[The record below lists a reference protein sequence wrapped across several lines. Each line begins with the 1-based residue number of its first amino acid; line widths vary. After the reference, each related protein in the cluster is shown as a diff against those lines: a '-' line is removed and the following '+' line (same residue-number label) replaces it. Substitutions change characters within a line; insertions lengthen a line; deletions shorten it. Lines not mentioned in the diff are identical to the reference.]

1 MGSPLAQELAVEL
14 KMNLDKMPAGGDVLQ
29 GVQVM
34 GPRLIFAALLIAF
47 GFALVSLATL
57 TTMRH
62 VSMHSTTLRTA
73 HRGG

>member
-34 GPRLIFAALLIAF
+34 GPRFIFAALLIAF
-47 GFALVSLATL
+47 GFALVLATL

-62 VSMHSTTLRTA
+62 VSMHSTSLRTA